1 MKEQQKTKYRII
13 KKLMNKV
20 IQKEFGIGIRS
31 RLSSLAYLSNRDG
44 RIRLTEKVYIKSK
57 DTID

>member
-1 MKEQQKTKYRII
+1 
-13 KKLMNKV
+13 MNKV

-31 RLSSLAYLSNRDG
+31 RLSSLVYLSNRDG